1 MTHSYGK
8 CRTDGLTDRQ
18 MNKQTTVIL
27 YDPPPHDKS
36 QETEKHWQSEF
47 YQELNFALIIFK

>member
-1 MTHSYGK
+1 MMTHSYGK

-27 YDPPPHDKS
+27 SDPPPHDKS

-47 YQELNFALIIFK
+47 YQ